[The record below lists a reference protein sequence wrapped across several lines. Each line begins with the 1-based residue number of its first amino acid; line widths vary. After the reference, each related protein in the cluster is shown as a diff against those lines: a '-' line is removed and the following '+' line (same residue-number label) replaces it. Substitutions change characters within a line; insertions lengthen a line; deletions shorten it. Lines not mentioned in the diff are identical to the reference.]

1 MAQRSTVLERP
12 VPRPALEAPWR
23 LDLLR
28 FRPLRWLV
36 RQRWL
41 QFALILPNLFI
52 FTLVILTG
60 FLGTPIGAK
69 NFAIIFVWI
78 VWWALLILVLVP
90 FGARSWCAMCPIP
103 AAGEWLQRRAFIL
116 WRPRTFGL
124 NRKWPKGLRNL
135 WVANFGF
142 ASIALTSAVLT
153 TRPVVTGTVLLGLVL
168 IAVAT
173 HLVFERRTFCRY
185 LCPVGGFLGLY
196 SMAAPVEVRRVDAEV
211 CRRCQFKACFRGSSE
226 ASLQVGGVGG
236 YGCPNFEFP
245 GAPMERNTY
254 CLLCTECIKACPY
267 ENITIRTRPFF
278 QDLLVEKGRKL
289 DEAYKSFIMLGAAV
303 MYSIVMPGPW
313 GWIKDWANFSSPTG
327 ALLYAL
333 IFLGSIL
340 LAAPA
345 LHLAFTW
352 LSRLLAGAQGL
363 SVKKLFVDYAYA
375 LVPLG
380 LAGWIAFSFSFVL
393 PNISYAVSVLS
404 DPFGWGWD
412 LFGTKGYPWTPYA
425 PHLLPYIQVPVLLLG
440 LTLSIRIGYGL
451 ARQNFPALQQARRA
465 LVPLS
470 AYLTGV
476 TALFLVL
483 YLG

>member
-1 MAQRSTVLERP
+1 MAQRSTAIARPILRPPQEVAWRKDLLGYRP
-12 VPRPALEAPWR
+12 V
-23 LDLLR
+23 
-28 FRPLRWLV
+28 RWLV

-41 QFALILPNLFI
+41 QFALILPNLFV
-52 FTLVILTG
+52 FTIVIMAG

-90 FGARSWCAMCPIP
+90 FGARIWCAMCPIP
-103 AAGEWLQRRAFIL
+103 AVGEWMQRRAFIL
-116 WRPRTFGL
+116 WKPKTFGL
-124 NRKWPKGLRNL
+124 ARKWPKGLRNL

-153 TRPVVTGTVLLGLVL
+153 TRPIVTGAVLLGLVI
-168 IAVAT
+168 IAAVT

-211 CRRCQFKACFRGSSE
+211 CRQCQFKACFRGSTE
-226 ASLQVGGVGG
+226 ASLRVGGVGG

-278 QDLLVEKGRKL
+278 QDLQVEKGRKL
-289 DEAYKSFIMLGAAV
+289 DEAYKAFIMLGAAI
-303 MYSIVMPGPW
+303 MYSIVMLGPW
-313 GWIKDWANFSSPTG
+313 GRIKDWANFTSFSG
-327 ALLYAL
+327 LLLYAA

-340 LAAPA
+340 VAAPA
-345 LHLAFTW
+345 LHLVFTW
-352 LSRLLAGAQGL
+352 LSRVFAGGSRPDL
-363 SVKKLFVDYAYA
+363 KKLFVDYAYT

-393 PNISYAVSVLS
+393 PNISYALSVLS

-425 PHLLPYIQVPVLLLG
+425 PHLLPYIQVPTLLLG
-440 LTLSIRIGYGL
+440 LVLSIKVGSRWGI
-451 ARQNFPALQQARRA
+451 
-465 LVPLS
+465 PLPGKTS
-470 AYLTGV
+470 PHPPRPGGRSSPSLHTWQV
-476 TALFLVL
+476 
-483 YLG
+483 